1 MKKIMTMLITL
12 AMVMTM
18 AVPAF
23 ADDASADT
31 DVETPV
37 APAPAEL
44 TKSQVKAI
52 TPKNVK
58 AASYS
63 YTKTKVTWDKIEG
76 LDGYKV
82 YRATKKSGKYSLVKT
97 TTSANTTSYINTG
110 RTTGKT
116 YYYKVRGY
124 KKIGKTTYYTKYSAA
139 RSTYARP
146 NKAVITK
153 VTLGGSDK
161 EGPYDRTPKT
171 SWKAVSGAT
180 GYEVYRTLV
189 GKDKWSRIYT
199 TTKTYYTDKTKSFRT
214 YYNYEYKVRAYR
226 TVSGKKV
233 YGLFSSPKEF
243 EPEWTMEELM
253 PELIAYG
260 ESIKGKKLQYNPATD
275 ELEPY
280 TGSEGSTYN
289 LDHYIGF
296 VDDPSSPT
304 GYREID
310 WNDEEGTKDS
320 TYYANTPENSSWT
333 ALFPEYICPYWSKA
347 VVMKDL
353 KGCIKAEIE
362 SLMEANPL
370 IWEPADEYSEA
381 GWTGT
386 DGFTLYYRKA
396 NGGLENRRGYHFYLL
411 H

>member
-1 MKKIMTMLITL
+1 MKKIITLLITL
-12 AMVMTM
+12 TMVLTM
-18 AVPAF
+18 AVPVF
-23 ADDASADT
+23 ADDTATDT
-31 DVETPV
+31 DVDTPI
-37 APAPAEL
+37 APAQL
-44 TKSQVKAI
+44 TKAQVKALK
-52 TPKNVK
+52 PGGVK

-63 YTKTKVTWDKIEG
+63 YTKIKVTWNKIEG
-76 LDGYKV
+76 VDGYKV
-82 YRATKKSGKYSLVKT
+82 YRATSKGGKYTVSKT

-124 KKIGKTTYYTKYSAA
+124 KKIGKTTYYTKYSPVT
-139 RSTYARP
+139 STYARP

-171 SWKAVSGAT
+171 CWNAVSGAT
-180 GYEVYRTLV
+180 GYEIYRTLV
-189 GKDKWSRIYT
+189 GKNKWSKVYT

-214 YYNYEYKVRAYR
+214 YYNYEYKVRAYKI
-226 TVSGKKV
+226 VSGKKV

-280 TGSEGSTYN
+280 TGSEGSTYTF
-289 LDHYIGF
+289 DHCIGF
-296 VDDPSSPT
+296 IEDKSTET
-304 GYREID
+304 GYKPVD
-310 WNDEEGTKDS
+310 WNDKEAMENPTFE
-320 TYYANTPENSSWT
+320 AETPESSSWS
-333 ALFPEYICPYWSKA
+333 AIWPVYISPYESRQI
-347 VVMKDL
+347 VL
-353 KGCIKAEIE
+353 KELKSAIKAEIE
-362 SLMEANPL
+362 SEMEANPL

-386 DGFTLYYRKA
+386 DVFTLYYRKA
-396 NGGLENRRGYHFYLL
+396 NGGLENRKGYHFYLIY
-411 H
+411 

>member
-1 MKKIMTMLITL
+1 MKKIITL
-12 AMVMTM
+12 LVTLTMVLTM

-23 ADDASADT
+23 AT
-31 DVETPV
+31 DNQ
-37 APAPAEL
+37 APAESAPTEVKL
-44 TKSQVKAI
+44 TSKQVRAI
-52 TPKNVK
+52 TPKNFK
-58 AASYS
+58 ATSYS
-63 YTKTKVTWDKIEG
+63 YTKIKTSWDKIDG

-82 YRATKKSGKYSLVKT
+82 YRATSKNGKYSLVKT
-97 TTSANTTSYINTG
+97 TTSVKTVSYINTV

-124 KKIGKTTYYTKYSAA
+124 KKVGKTTYYTKYSAVT
-139 RSTYARP
+139 STYARP

-171 SWKAVSGAT
+171 CWNAVSGAT

-189 GKDKWSRIYT
+189 GKNKWSKIYT
-199 TTKTYYTDKTKSFRT
+199 TAKTYYTDKTKSFRT

-226 TVSGKKV
+226 TVNGKKV
-233 YGLFSSPKEF
+233 YGLFSVAKEF
-243 EPEWTMEELM
+243 KPDWTMEELM

-260 ESIKGKKLQYNPATD
+260 ESIEGRRMQYNPATD

-280 TGSEGSTYN
+280 TGSEGSTYTMKYE
-289 LDHYIGF
+289 DAK
-296 VDDPSSPT
+296 
-304 GYREID
+304 EA
-310 WNDEEGTKDS
+310 KK
-320 TYYANTPENSSWT
+320 TPENSSWS
-333 ALFPEYICPYWSKA
+333 AIFPKYISPYWSKA
-347 VVMKDL
+347 TVMKQL

-362 SLMEANPL
+362 SEMKANYL

-386 DGFTLYYRKA
+386 DWFFLYYRKA
-396 NGGLENRRGYHFYLL
+396 DGGLENRRGYHFYLMY
-411 H
+411 

>member
-1 MKKIMTMLITL
+1 MKKIITLLITL
-12 AMVMTM
+12 AMVLTM
-18 AVPAF
+18 AIPSF
-23 ADDASADT
+23 AADAATDADV
-31 DVETPV
+31 DTPV
-37 APAPAEL
+37 ASAPAQL
-44 TKSQVKAI
+44 TKAQVKAI

-58 AASYS
+58 AASSS
-63 YTKTKVTWDKIEG
+63 YTKIKVTWNKIEG
-76 LDGYKV
+76 VDGYKV
-82 YRATKKSGKYSLVKT
+82 YRATSKSGKYSLVKT
-97 TTSANTTSYINTG
+97 TTSANTLSYINTG
-110 RTTGKT
+110 RTTGKS

-124 KKIGKTTYYTKYSAA
+124 KKIGKTTYYTKYSAVT
-139 RSTYARP
+139 STYARP

-171 SWKAVSGAT
+171 CWNAVSGAT

-189 GKDKWSRIYT
+189 GKNKWSKIYT

-226 TVSGKKV
+226 IVSGKKV
-233 YGLFSSPKEF
+233 YGLFSSSKEF

-260 ESIKGKKLQYNPATD
+260 ESIEGKRMQYNPVTD

-280 TGSEGSTYN
+280 TGSEGSTYTMKYE
-289 LDHYIGF
+289 DAK
-296 VDDPSSPT
+296 
-304 GYREID
+304 EA
-310 WNDEEGTKDS
+310 KK
-320 TYYANTPENSSWT
+320 TPENSSWS
-333 ALFPEYICPYWSKA
+333 AIFPEYISPYWSKA

-353 KGCIKAEIE
+353 KECIKAEIE
-362 SLMEANPL
+362 SEMNANYL

-386 DGFTLYYRKA
+386 DWFFLYYRKA
-396 NGGLENRRGYHFYLL
+396 DGGLENRRGYHFYLMY
-411 H
+411 

>member
-1 MKKIMTMLITL
+1 MKKIITLLITL
-12 AMVMTM
+12 TMVLTM

-23 ADDASADT
+23 AT
-31 DVETPV
+31 DNQ
-37 APAPAEL
+37 APAESAPTEVKL
-44 TKSQVKAI
+44 TSKQVRAI
-52 TPKNVK
+52 TPKNFK
-58 AASYS
+58 ATSYS
-63 YTKTKVTWDKIEG
+63 YTKIKTSWDKIDG

-82 YRATKKSGKYSLVKT
+82 YRATSKNGKYSLVKT
-97 TTSANTTSYINTG
+97 TTSVKTVSYINTV

-124 KKIGKTTYYTKYSAA
+124 KKVGKTTYYTKYSAVT
-139 RSTYARP
+139 STYARP

-171 SWKAVSGAT
+171 CWNAVSGAT

-189 GKDKWSRIYT
+189 GKNKWSKIYT
-199 TTKTYYTDKTKSFRT
+199 TAKTYYTDKTKSFRT

-226 TVSGKKV
+226 TVNGKKV
-233 YGLFSSPKEF
+233 YGLFSVAKEF
-243 EPEWTMEELM
+243 KPDWTMEELM

-260 ESIKGKKLQYNPATD
+260 ESIEGRRMQYNPATD

-280 TGSEGSTYN
+280 TGSEGSTYTMKYE
-289 LDHYIGF
+289 DAK
-296 VDDPSSPT
+296 
-304 GYREID
+304 EA
-310 WNDEEGTKDS
+310 KK
-320 TYYANTPENSSWT
+320 TPENSSWS
-333 ALFPEYICPYWSKA
+333 AIFPKYISPYWSKA
-347 VVMKDL
+347 TVMKQL

-362 SLMEANPL
+362 SEMKANYL

-386 DGFTLYYRKA
+386 DWFFLYYRKA
-396 NGGLENRRGYHFYLL
+396 DGGLENRRGYHFYLMY
-411 H
+411 